1 MEAVEEIKTLIEATV
16 KLTEAFNGLARK
28 LNHEQVKIG
37 KNAVYPREE
46 LTALH
51 AKLWTLRSA
60 VDVLKGEV
68 LSAKAPATPGVVEE
82 QREKRL
88 QDWRRA
94 EQVRKHWHDA
104 RPAGPRKI
112 ETSGPQIER

>member
-37 KNAVYPREE
+37 KNGVYPREE
-46 LTALH
+46 LSVLH
-51 AKLWTLRSA
+51 AKLWTLRST

-68 LSAKAPATPGVVEE
+68 LLAKTPGTPGVVEE

-94 EQVRKHWHDA
+94 EQVRRHWHDA
-104 RPAGPRKI
+104 RPTGAGKI
-112 ETSGPQIER
+112 EACEPQIER